1 MSEET
6 TNEVVQETKTEQP
19 VEQPT
24 KEAVQQ
30 DTAPKAFEIPTEAQD
45 LVGEGKK
52 YKSPEDALRAVP
64 HAQQHIQTLESELAE
79 VKEELTKRKTA
90 QELLDE
96 IKSGTQPVENTT
108 QSVDVNQ
115 DTLEQLVQ
123 NTIDKREN
131 AQSARAN
138 AKIVAEKFTKKFG
151 ANAESA
157 YNQIAVESGL
167 DVQQLHNLAATS
179 PNAVLKLAGLTDV
192 KVATT
197 TTTPGSVNTESL
209 SATPSDSSLSA
220 RVPIGASTKDLV
232 KAWKNAGE
240 KVNS

>member
-6 TNEVVQETKTEQP
+6 TNEVVQETTEQP
-19 VEQPT
+19 VVQST
-24 KEAVQQ
+24 NEATQT
-30 DTAPKAFEIPTEAQD
+30 DTPPKAFEIPTEAQEF
-45 LVGEGKK
+45 VGEGKK
-52 YKSPEDALRAVP
+52 YESPEDALKAVP

-123 NTIDKREN
+123 STIDKREN

-138 AKIVAEKFTKKFG
+138 AKVVAEKFTMKFG

-157 YNQIAVESGL
+157 YNQIAIESGL
-167 DVQQLHNLAATS
+167 NVQQLHNLAATS
-179 PNAVLKLAGLTDV
+179 PNAVLKLAGLDD

-197 TTTPGSVNTESL
+197 SPSSGSVNTETL
-209 SATPSDSSLSA
+209 QGGPAGTISA
-220 RVPIGASTKDLV
+220 RVPRGASTKDLV

-240 KVNS
+240 KVKSQ

>member
-1 MSEET
+1 MSEEI
-6 TNEVVQETKTEQP
+6 TNEVVQETTEQP
-19 VEQPT
+19 VKQST
-24 KEAVQQ
+24 NEAIQT
-30 DTAPKAFEIPTEAQD
+30 DTPPKAFEIPTEAQEF
-45 LVGEGKK
+45 VGEGKK
-52 YKSPEDALRAVP
+52 YRSPEDALKAVP

-123 NTIDKREN
+123 STIDKREN

-192 KVATT
+192 KVTT
-197 TTTPGSVNTESL
+197 TRRKSKFL
-209 SATPSDSSLSA
+209 
-220 RVPIGASTKDLV
+220 
-232 KAWKNAGE
+232 
-240 KVNS
+240 NS

>member
-6 TNEVVQETKTEQP
+6 NNEVVQETTEQP
-19 VEQPT
+19 VVQST
-24 KEAVQQ
+24 NEATQK
-30 DTAPKAFEIPTEAQD
+30 DTPPKAFEIPTEAQEF
-45 LVGEGKK
+45 VGEGKK
-52 YKSPEDALRAVP
+52 YRSPEDALKAVP

-138 AKIVAEKFTKKFG
+138 AKIVAEKFTMKFG

-157 YNQIAVESGL
+157 YNQIAIESGL

-197 TTTPGSVNTESL
+197 TTTPGSVNTQAL
-209 SATPSDSSLSA
+209 SATPSDSNLSA

-232 KAWKNAGE
+232 RAWKNAGQ